1 MSNYH
6 LHHHDDT
13 HSHDDDH
20 GSNHSHHD
28 HHEHNIH
35 EIRNSR
41 VSSFKIIMFITAFF
55 AAVEFIG
62 GYFTNSLA
70 LVSDAFHMITDSSA
84 IFLALIMSHISTK
97 PADHNHSYGHGRAD
111 ILGAFVN
118 SLFMLGIIGF
128 LIYESIDKFI
138 HPNQVNSLPMI
149 IIAILGLL
157 INIIAAKILHGHQ
170 TNLNSRAAFLHVL
183 GDLLSSV
190 ATIVAGVI
198 IYFTH
203 WNFLDPLLSLIIAV
217 ILIPSTVKI
226 IKDSI
231 HILME
236 GVPDNIQ
243 YDIVGKEISAL
254 DNIYSVHDLHIWTMN
269 SEHISLSAHIIVKNI
284 EQWDNTLTQI
294 QKLLSDKYNIHHV
307 TLQPENIKNETIHF
321 VKSK

>member
-1 MSNYH
+1 MSSYY
-6 LHHHDDT
+6 LHHHNDD

-20 GSNHSHHD
+20 GSNHSQHN
-28 HHEHNIH
+28 HHEHNLN
-35 EIRNSR
+35 EIRSSR
-41 VSSFKIIMFITAFF
+41 VSSFKIIMFITALF
-55 AAVEFIG
+55 AGVEFIG
-62 GYFTNSLA
+62 GYLTNSLA

-111 ILGAFVN
+111 ILGAFIN

-149 IIAILGLL
+149 VIATLGLL
-157 INIIAAKILHGHQ
+157 VNVIAAKILHGHQ

-190 ATIVAGVI
+190 ATIFAGII
-198 IYFTH
+198 IYYTQ
-203 WNFLDPLLSLIIAV
+203 WNFLDPLLSLLIAL

-236 GVPDNIQ
+236 GVPHNIH
-243 YDIVGKEISAL
+243 YDTVGKEISSL
-254 DNIYSVHDLHIWTMN
+254 HNIYSVHDLHIWTIN
-269 SEHISLSAHIIVKNI
+269 SEHISLSAHIVVKNI
-284 EQWDNTLTQI
+284 EKWDDTLINI
-294 QKLLSDKYNIHHV
+294 QKLLSDKYKIHHV
-307 TLQPENIKNETIHF
+307 TLQPEILKNQTINF
-321 VKSK
+321 VNH